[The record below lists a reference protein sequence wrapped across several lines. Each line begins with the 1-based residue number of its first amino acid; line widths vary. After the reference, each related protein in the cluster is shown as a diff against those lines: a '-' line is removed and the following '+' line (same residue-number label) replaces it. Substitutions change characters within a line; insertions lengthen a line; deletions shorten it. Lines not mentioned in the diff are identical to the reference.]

1 MSSTDPTNMSGEEFA
16 AWFDNADEP
25 DLTSLIQSMEPST
38 EPVAPGPI
46 PMELSSIR
54 LPADLVVQLDA
65 YAQSHG
71 KNRSTV
77 IREALTAFVTA
88 ENQPVDRD
96 DVVHALEV
104 IRRAV
109 DSHYP
114 HAA

>member
-1 MSSTDPTNMSGEEFA
+1 MSTTDPTEMTGDEFA
-16 AWFDNADEP
+16 AWFDTTDDP
-25 DLTSLIQSMEPST
+25 DLTKVIRQAQPST

-54 LPADLVVQLDA
+54 LPVDLVVQLDA
-65 YAQSHG
+65 YAQAHG

-77 IREALTAFVTA
+77 IRDALAAFVA
-88 ENQPVDRD
+88 DQNSPVSRD
-96 DVVHALEV
+96 DVVHALDV

-109 DSHYP
+109 DIQYP

>member
-1 MSSTDPTNMSGEEFA
+1 MSGEEFA
-16 AWFDNADEP
+16 NWFDNAEEP
-25 DLTSLIQSMEPST
+25 DLRSVIRSMEPST

-54 LPADLVVQLDA
+54 LPVDLVIQLDA

-77 IREALTAFVTA
+77 IREALTAFVA
-88 ENQPVDRD
+88 GQNQPVDRD

-109 DSHYP
+109 DGHYP